1 MALITVL
8 DAHLAF
14 GDRPLLD
21 GAQLSLQPG
30 ERIGLIGRNGTGKS
44 TLLRVLAGSIH
55 LDDGEVHRRT
65 GLRIALVE
73 QEPELPP
80 AGTLRES
87 LMERL
92 RRTTRAS
99 TGTVVATGAEARVA
113 AGTGVTTGPEARV
126 AAGADVATGPE
137 VRAAAGTGVATGAEA
152 RAAAGTDVATGAEAA
167 TRAEAAVRAD
177 ASLAATDTVPSAAL
191 DTDDHDAW
199 RLESRLTEFLQR
211 FSLEGEHPAASSSG
225 GQRKRAA
232 LALAFALQPDL
243 LLLDEPTNHLDI
255 EGIERLEELM
265 LRMPAA
271 IVITHDRAFLDRI
284 ALRIV
289 ELDRGVLRSYP
300 GNFAAYEERKD
311 RELAAEEIAQRRFDK
326 FWQQEEVWIR
336 KGVEARRTRNE
347 GRVRRLE
354 RLREER
360 AERRERIGNVRLRL
374 DTGERSGQ
382 LVAELEEVTKQFGE
396 RRLIDR
402 LSMRIMRGDRIGL
415 IGANG
420 VGKSTLI
427 RIILGDLLPDS
438 GTVRLGT
445 NLRVAYFDQL
455 REQLDIEATVA
466 ETISPGSD
474 WVGIGTERRH
484 IVSYLG
490 DFLFPSQRAQSPV
503 KMLSGGERNR
513 LLLARLF
520 ARPANLVVLDEPTND
535 LDIESLEL
543 LEQKLLE
550 YPGTLLLVSHDRR
563 FLDNVVTQ
571 TLSSEGDG
579 VWRENVGGYS
589 DWLQKRALLQGT
601 AARPNEAA
609 RQAQPAMDKLD
620 KRRSKLSYKEQ
631 RELAG
636 LPGEIEALE
645 HEQTQLTT
653 RMAGPDYHRQDPQRL
668 REDRRRLQELESQ
681 LIVKFARWEAL
692 EQLLSGFT

>member
-21 GAQLSLQPG
+21 GAQLTVQTG

-44 TLLRVLAGSIH
+44 TLLRVIAGAIQ
-55 LDDGEVHRRT
+55 LDDGEVQRRD
-65 GLRIALVE
+65 GLRISFVE

-80 AGTLRES
+80 ADTLRES

-92 RRTTRAS
+92 RL
-99 TGTVVATGAEARVA
+99 A
-113 AGTGVTTGPEARV
+113 AGGPEEGR
-126 AAGADVATGPE
+126 D
-137 VRAAAGTGVATGAEA
+137 
-152 RAAAGTDVATGAEAA
+152 
-167 TRAEAAVRAD
+167 
-177 ASLAATDTVPSAAL
+177 S
-191 DTDDHDAW
+191 W
-199 RLESRLTEFLQR
+199 RLESLLTEFLQR
-211 FSLEGEHPAASSSG
+211 FDLQGDQAAGTSSG

-232 LALAFALQPDL
+232 LALALALQPEL

-255 EGIERLEELM
+255 EGIERLEELL
-265 LRMPAA
+265 LRVPAA

-284 ALRIV
+284 ASEIV

-311 RELAAEEIAQRRFDK
+311 RELQAEDIERRRFDK

-360 AERRERIGNVRLRL
+360 AARRERIGNVRLRL
-374 DTGERSGQ
+374 DAGERSGQ
-382 LVAELEEVTKQFGE
+382 LVAELDQVTKRFGE
-396 RRLIDR
+396 RTLVDT
-402 LSMRIMRGDRIGL
+402 LSLRVMRGDRIGL

-420 VGKSTLI
+420 AGKSTLI
-427 RIILGDLLPDS
+427 RIILGELPPDS

-455 REQLDIEATVA
+455 REQLNIEETVA

-474 WVGIGTERRH
+474 WVEIGWPIGGEERRH

-490 DFLFPSQRAQSPV
+490 DFLFPSQRANSPV

-543 LEQKLLE
+543 LEQKLQE
-550 YPGTLLLVSHDRR
+550 YAGTLLLVSHDRR

-571 TLSSEGDG
+571 TLSAEGDG

-589 DWLQKRALLQGT
+589 DWLEKR
-601 AARPNEAA
+601 EAA
-609 RQAQPAMDKLD
+609 RAAAARAGDGKRTAPPATAPKADKP
-620 KRRSKLSYKEQ
+620 RTKLSYKEQ
-631 RELAG
+631 RELEV
-636 LPGEIEALE
+636 LPAEIEALE
-645 HEQTQLTT
+645 LEQTELSR
-653 RMAGPDYHRQDPQRL
+653 RMGSPDYHRQGPQQL
-668 REDRRRLQELESQ
+668 REDRRRLEELES
-681 LIVKFARWEAL
+681 LLTVKFSRWEAL
-692 EQLLSGFT
+692 EALSSRFT